1 MWPCLINVSQLNFSV
16 VCTFQK
22 MWLSFLTRCISP
34 LVLALAIWLRE
45 PVTFAAAVT
54 RYGLSD
60 YWVQKLWYLIACGGH
75 LKFPIISFLVCG
87 LSKAE
92 IVCHVFQLSIFS
104 SSLFSLV
111 YGQRTFQV
119 TVVVKNPP
127 ASAGDARDTG
137 SVPGS
142 GRSPGIGNGN
152 PLQYSCLENSMDRGA
167 WWATVHGAAESRT
180 QPSD

>member
-1 MWPCLINVSQLNFSV
+1 M
-16 VCTFQK
+16 
-22 MWLSFLTRCISP
+22 
-34 LVLALAIWLRE
+34 
-45 PVTFAAAVT
+45 TFAAAVT

-75 LKFPIISFLVCG
+75 PQFPIISFLVRG
-87 LSKAE
+87 FSKAE
-92 IVCHVFQLSIFS
+92 IVCHVFQLSVFS

-127 ASAGDARDTG
+127 ASAGEARDTG

-142 GRSPGIGNGN
+142 GRSLGMGNGN
-152 PLQYSCLENSMDRGA
+152 PLQYSRLENSMDRGA
-167 WWATVHGAAESRT
+167 W
-180 QPSD
+180 

>member
-1 MWPCLINVSQLNFSV
+1 MWPCLISVSQLNFSV

-34 LVLALAIWLRE
+34 LVLALAIWQRR

-75 LKFPIISFLVCG
+75 QQVPIKSILVRG

-92 IVCHVFQLSIFS
+92 IVCHVFQLSVFL
-104 SSLFSLV
+104 SSLFNLV
-111 YGQRTFQV
+111 CGQRTFQV

-127 ASAGDARDTG
+127 AGAGDTRDTG
-137 SVPGS
+137 SIPGS
-142 GRSPGIGNGN
+142 GRSPGIGSGN

-167 WWATVHGAAESRT
+167 WWATVHGAAESWT
-180 QPSD
+180 WLSD